1 MVTPHNQAEQKVIP
15 PSIHGCDHHIALIT
29 HLQGIVVYLVKMLE
43 RTNTEL
49 LILSTIFLK
58 KLSIY
63 QENKDQ
69 MAACEVVPRLIKLM
83 AVDNEVLLMDTL
95 RLLHNLSFDSGLQD
109 EMVKQGLLPK
119 VLS

>member
-1 MVTPHNQAEQKVIP
+1 
-15 PSIHGCDHHIALIT
+15 
-29 HLQGIVVYLVKMLE
+29 MLD
-43 RTNTEL
+43 RSNTEL

-69 MAACEVVPRLIKLM
+69 MAACNVVSRLIKLM
-83 AVDNEVLLMDTL
+83 TVDNEVLLMDTL

-119 VLS
+119 VRPLLMHWHAHIQCHSVTFRTLETARCVFTQAGTT